1 MRRES
6 AIYHKAI
13 LAEHQGNPLIEALPQ
28 KVSDRMLVERLAFY
42 PDHDGSV
49 RTLDDIIRLEY
60 LTRLDQLR
68 QPLPEYI
75 ACFRM
80 IEAAIKESY
89 STKNP
94 FSPTTTYYLSYLSHS
109 QPSIVP
115 KSGPFSPRGAAMTV
129 VGISGIGKTKML
141 EQILQYFPQVIE
153 HKEYDGKVFA
163 LQQLIWLKVEC
174 PHDASLRG
182 LCHTI
187 LGQIDTALRTSPTVP
202 ERNIDTLLDQIERK
216 VKSSFIGIIVIDEM
230 QNLNIGKVGG
240 AEKLLSFL
248 LNLINRCGVPI
259 LFCGNPQLS
268 DIFKRNFR
276 NARRAENGGFIEM
289 DRLLQDDV
297 WNYFVEELWELQWTN
312 VKTPLNE
319 ELQAKLYELSRG
331 ILDVA
336 VRIYKKAQEL
346 VIGSEDER
354 ITEEV
359 LEMAY
364 QSACKLTDSGLSL
377 LRRHK
382 SGDAKDRK
390 VIKEQYDDLVL
401 DDDKSWL
408 TDLDNTKSDTQNN
421 TKKTELQPVKLKVVP
436 GDLTRPQHPEF
447 AEKIRELQ
455 LAVDLHHRID
465 DPDLFQRAA
474 NEEHTLQYLKHA
486 GVLCDDPLA
495 QLSKFC

>member
-1 MRRES
+1 MRWES

-13 LAEHQGNPLIEALPQ
+13 LPEHQGNPLIEALPQ
-28 KVSDRMLVERLAFY
+28 KVIDKILVERLACY
-42 PDHDGSV
+42 PDHDDSV
-49 RTLDDIIRLEY
+49 RMLDDIIRLEY
-60 LTRLDQLR
+60 LIRLDQLR

-89 STKNP
+89 STRNP
-94 FSPTTTYYLSYLSHS
+94 FCPTTTYYLSYLSHS
-109 QPSIVP
+109 LPPIVP
-115 KSGPFSPRGAAMTV
+115 NSGPFSSKGTAMTV
-129 VGISGIGKTKML
+129 VGISGIGKTKLL
-141 EQILQYFPQVIE
+141 EQVLQYFPQVIE
-153 HKEYDGKVFA
+153 HKEYDGIPLV
-163 LQQLIWLKVEC
+163 LQQLVWLKVEC

-187 LGQIDTALRTSPTVP
+187 LGQIDTALRAPHTVP

-230 QNLNIGKVGG
+230 QNLNIGKAGG
-240 AEKLLSFL
+240 ADKLLSFL

-289 DRLLQDDV
+289 DRLLQNEV
-297 WNYFVEELWELQWTN
+297 WEYFVEELWDLQWTN
-312 VKTPLNE
+312 VETPLTTA
-319 ELQAKLYELSRG
+319 LKIKLYELSGG
-331 ILDVA
+331 ILDIA

-346 VIGSEDER
+346 IIGSDNER

-377 LRRHK
+377 LRRHN
-382 SGDAKDRK
+382 SAEARERK
-390 VIKEQYDDLVL
+390 VIREHYDDLVL

-408 TDLDNTKSDTQNN
+408 IDLGNTVSDAQSN
-421 TKKTELQPVKLKVVP
+421 TKKAEHQPVKLRVVP

-455 LAVDLHHRID
+455 LAVDLHDRIV

-474 NEEHTLQYLKHA
+474 NEEHTLQYLKNA
-486 GVLCDDPLA
+486 GILCDDPLT
-495 QLSKFC
+495 QLSKF